1 MPSVWSHINKR
12 SRIFE
17 VTGKAG
23 LGLLPWLDR
32 WICQCSIF
40 KLCPCE
46 ALTDAPRLED
56 FESDS
61 PTPPWL
67 QFPSLRGLNQLPP
80 TYLSG
85 KACLPRLTFSD
96 PYSNGQQ
103 RSWKYL
109 TLRLWSFNSG
119 HITPGITSTWGPRL
133 FVWPLNVWEFDILE
147 MLDSSRQRLLKQ
159 NKNSLFLC
167 LSFQSNNIAWFIEQV
182 LITFQLWLHHL
193 KRIKGMQRNSGHDT
207 RPVLMLPNL
216 LLFVF
221 LFYKRGNRG
230 QKQ

>member
-1 MPSVWSHINKR
+1 MAGQMDLPVLHFQALPMWGPYWCSQ
-12 SRIFE
+12 
-17 VTGKAG
+17 TGG
-23 LGLLPWLDR
+23 FWERFPHT
-32 WICQCSIF
+32 SM
-40 KLCPCE
+40 
-46 ALTDAPRLED
+46 APVSQSQRVKSTASFL
-56 FESDS
+56 S
-61 PTPPWL
+61 
-67 QFPSLRGLNQLPP
+67 
-80 TYLSG
+80 YLSG

-159 NKNSLFLC
+159 NKNSLFLR

-216 LLFVF
+216 VLFVF